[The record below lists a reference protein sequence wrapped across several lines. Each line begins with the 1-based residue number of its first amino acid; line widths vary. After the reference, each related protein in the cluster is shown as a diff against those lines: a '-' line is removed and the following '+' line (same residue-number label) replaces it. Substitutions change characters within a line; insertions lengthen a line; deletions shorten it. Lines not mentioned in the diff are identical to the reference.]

1 MPTEEDGSGSLEGKT
16 VSALDRR
23 RSRGDIAVYRED
35 DNSFKYRLK
44 ENLMDH
50 WLLNTIATLIV
61 FVLVFYLITGEVFI
75 GLVAGLLVL
84 IVSNLSNVLWK
95 IRDFERWEIFS
106 NGVKLGYD
114 PQGKVKFLR
123 FSDINGLYVRK
134 GLRGDLMVID
144 LGDRRLKFPYRYNKD
159 VFDLLQMKYNA
170 FQDIQMSPK
179 VRP

>member
-1 MPTEEDGSGSLEGKT
+1 MSTEGEDSQSLEGRT

-35 DNSFKYRLK
+35 DTTFKNRLK

-50 WLLNTIATLIV
+50 WLINTFATLVV
-61 FVLVFYLITGEVFI
+61 FVLVFYLLTGQVFI

-84 IVSNLSNVLWK
+84 IVSNLSNVLTK

-123 FSDINGLYVRK
+123 FSDIK
-134 GLRGDLMVID
+134 GMEVKKTLRGDLMVID
-144 LGDRRLKFPYRYNKD
+144 IGTRRLKYQYKHNKD
-159 VFDLLQMKYNA
+159 VFDLLRMKYKD
-170 FQDIQMSPK
+170 FQDIQRSPR
-179 VRP
+179 V

>member
-1 MPTEEDGSGSLEGKT
+1 MSTEGEGSKSLEGKT

-35 DNSFKYRLK
+35 DTTFKNRLK

-50 WLLNTIATLIV
+50 WLINTFATLVV
-61 FVLVFYLITGEVFI
+61 FVLVFYLLTGQVFI

-84 IVSNLSNVLWK
+84 IVSNLSNVLTK

-114 PQGKVKFLR
+114 PQAKIKFLR
-123 FSDINGLYVRK
+123 FSDIK
-134 GLRGDLMVID
+134 GMEVKKSLRGDVMVID
-144 LGDRRLKFPYRYNKD
+144 LGNRRLKYPYKFNKD
-159 VFDLLQMKYNA
+159 VFDLLRMKYKD
-170 FQDIQMSPK
+170 FQEIQRSPR
-179 VRP
+179 V

>member
-1 MPTEEDGSGSLEGKT
+1 MSMEGEGSGSLEGKT
-16 VSALDRR
+16 VSALERR

-35 DNSFKYRLK
+35 DNTFKNRLK

-50 WLLNTIATLIV
+50 WLLNTFATLAV

-123 FSDINGLYVRK
+123 FSDIERLEVRK
-134 GLRGDLMVID
+134 GLRGDVLVIHT
-144 LGDRRLKFPYRYNKD
+144 GDRRLKYPYKYNKD
-159 VFDLLQMKYNA
+159 TFDLLQMKYDA
-170 FQDIQMSPK
+170 FQEIQRSPR
-179 VRP
+179 V

>member
-1 MPTEEDGSGSLEGKT
+1 MSTEGEGSGSLEGKT

-35 DNSFKYRLK
+35 DNTFKYRLK

-50 WLLNTIATLIV
+50 WLLNTFATLVV
-61 FVLVFYLITGEVFI
+61 FVLVFYLLTGEIFI

-123 FSDINGLYVRK
+123 FSDIKGLYVRK
-134 GLRGDLMVID
+134 GLRGDVMVID
-144 LGDRRLKFPYRYNKD
+144 LGDRRLKFPYKHNKD

-170 FQDIQMSPK
+170 FQEIQRSPR
-179 VRP
+179 V

>member
-1 MPTEEDGSGSLEGKT
+1 MSTEGEGSGSLEGKT
-16 VSALDRR
+16 VSALERR

-35 DNSFKYRLK
+35 DNTFKNRLK

-50 WLLNTIATLIV
+50 WLLNTFATLVV
-61 FVLVFYLITGEVFI
+61 FVLVFYLLTGDVFI

-123 FSDINGLYVRK
+123 FSDIK
-134 GLRGDLMVID
+134 GLRVRKSLRRDVMVID
-144 LGDRRLKFPYRYNKD
+144 IGVRRLKYPYKQNKD
-159 VFDLLQMKYNA
+159 VFDLLRIKYDA
-170 FQDIQMSPK
+170 FQEIQRSPR
-179 VRP
+179 V

>member
-1 MPTEEDGSGSLEGKT
+1 VSAEGEGSGSLEGKT

-35 DNSFKYRLK
+35 DTTFKKRLK

-50 WLLNTIATLIV
+50 WLLNTFATLVV

-106 NGVKLGYD
+106 NGIKLGYD

-123 FSDINGLYVRK
+123 FSDIRALEVRK
-134 GLRGDLMVID
+134 GLRGDVMIID
-144 LGDRRLKFPYRYNKD
+144 TGDRRLKYPYKYNKD
-159 VFDLLQMKYNA
+159 VFDLLKMKYNA
-170 FQDIQMSPK
+170 FQEIQRSPR
-179 VRP
+179 V